1 MKLVKAERTDAIRI
15 MEIINEAKAF
25 LRSQGVNQWQT
36 GYPAMADINKDLSDG
51 IGYVLKDQ
59 GRIGR
64 LCRASMPAARLP
76 MTRFRVTGSMTSLI
90 LSSIGWLS
98 TAPSAA
104 RAFPRKCSRPVK
116 TSPGVKGFKTS
127 VSIRMRTTKSC
138 ATSSKRWGSSIR
150 EQFGLIIAQRLPSKR
165 FSDHLEEAFHPSF
178 PLYPI

>member
-59 GRIGR
+59 GRIVGYAGIDAR
-64 LCRASMPAARLP
+64 GEAAYD
-76 MTRFRVTGSMTSLI
+76 TFRVTGSMTSLI

-116 TSPGVKGFKTS
+116 T
-127 VSIRMRTTKSC
+127 
-138 ATSSKRWGSSIR
+138 
-150 EQFGLIIAQRLPSKR
+150 
-165 FSDHLEEAFHPSF
+165 
-178 PLYPI
+178 

>member
-36 GYPAMADINKDLSDG
+36 GYPAMADIQQG
-51 IGYVLKDQ
+51 FIRRHRYVLKDQ
-59 GRIGR
+59 GRIAGY
-64 LCRASMPAARLP
+64 AGIDAAARLP

-104 RAFPRKCSRPVK
+104 RAFPQEM
-116 TSPGVKGFKTS
+116 FKACENLARREGIQN
-127 VSIRMRTTKSC
+127 IRVDTDEDNKIMR
-138 ATSSKRWGSSIR
+138 TSSKRWGSSIR

>member
-59 GRIGR
+59 GRIVGYAGIDAR
-64 LCRASMPAARLP
+64 GEAAYDTLQGHWLNDEPYLVIHRMAVDCTIRGKGLSQE
-76 MTRFRVTGSMTSLI
+76 MFKACENLARREGIQNIRVDT
-90 LSSIGWLS
+90 
-98 TAPSAA
+98 
-104 RAFPRKCSRPVK
+104 
-116 TSPGVKGFKTS
+116 
-127 VSIRMRTTKSC
+127 MRTTKSC

>member
-51 IGYVLKDQ
+51 IGYVLKDR
-59 GRIGR
+59 GRIVGYAGIDAR
-64 LCRASMPAARLP
+64 GEAA

-116 TSPGVKGFKTS
+116 T
-127 VSIRMRTTKSC
+127 
-138 ATSSKRWGSSIR
+138 
-150 EQFGLIIAQRLPSKR
+150 
-165 FSDHLEEAFHPSF
+165 
-178 PLYPI
+178 

>member
-59 GRIGR
+59 GRIVGYA
-64 LCRASMPAARLP
+64 ASMPAARLP

-116 TSPGVKGFKTS
+116 T
-127 VSIRMRTTKSC
+127 
-138 ATSSKRWGSSIR
+138 
-150 EQFGLIIAQRLPSKR
+150 
-165 FSDHLEEAFHPSF
+165 
-178 PLYPI
+178 